1 MPLQDVIA
9 RAITQATGEIFRP
22 ESRQGV
28 SGGDINTAEILKGG
42 GRSYFVKSNDATRL
56 DMFAAESEGLTE
68 IANSRTVHVP
78 QPVCLGTHG
87 DRAYLVLEY
96 LDIGLGVGKSDP
108 QGRGGDARG
117 RTPVATDELL
127 GRQLAAMHHVT
138 QSCFGWRR
146 NNTIGSTPQIN
157 TGEHDW
163 VTFYREHRLRFQLD
177 LADQNGFGG
186 NLRRRGEELLEKM
199 PVFFANYQPP
209 PSLLHGDLW
218 GGNHATLSDGTP
230 VIYDPAV
237 YYGDREADLAM
248 TELFGG
254 YSDVFYAAYQEA
266 WPLDHGYRVRRDL
279 YNLYHV
285 FNHLNLFGGGYRR
298 QAEGLIDRLLSAA

>member
-127 GRQLAAMHHVT
+127 GRQLAAMHLAT
-138 QSCFGWRR
+138 QSRFGWRR

-163 VTFYREHRLRFQLD
+163 VTFYREHRLRFQLY
-177 LADQNGFGG
+177 LADQNGFGE
-186 NLRRRGEELLEKM
+186 NLRRRGEELLERM
-199 PVFFANYQPP
+199 PVFFVNYQPP

-218 GGNHATLSDGTP
+218 GGNHAALRDGTP
-230 VIYDPAV
+230 VIFDPAV

-254 YSDVFYAAYQEA
+254 YAPGFHAAYQ
-266 WPLDHGYRVRRDL
+266 
-279 YNLYHV
+279 
-285 FNHLNLFGGGYRR
+285 
-298 QAEGLIDRLLSAA
+298 